1 MAGIYDSV
9 SEEELAEYAKKAG
22 LDGKSP
28 RDLEQFLRVL
38 KKGTRLLEVGCGTGR
53 IGRYLIDDF
62 DYIGIDNH
70 KPYLNS
76 FREFLRRKGYD
87 TIDER
92 VIECSFQNFKGKGFD
107 AILFPWSF
115 ICDFNEEEQMKMIRK
130 AMEMVNP
137 RGTILLD
144 NPSKTSEYNI
154 VSGHHYQGFFFE
166 DRIEQLKSIG
176 FSRIERRQYETITE
190 RKRDLIIL
198 EK

>member
-9 SEEELAEYAKKAG
+9 SEKELAEYAKKAG
-22 LDGKSP
+22 LDGKIP

-53 IGRYLIDDF
+53 IGKYLIDYF

-76 FREFLRRKGYD
+76 FREFLREKGYD
-87 TIDER
+87 NIDER
-92 VIECSFQNFKGKGFD
+92 VIDCSFQNFKGKDFD

-130 AMEMVNP
+130 AKEMVKK
-137 RGTILLD
+137 RGAILLD
-144 NPSKTSEYNI
+144 NPSKTSEYNV
-154 VSGHHYQGFFFE
+154 VSGHHYHGFFLD
-166 DRIEQLKSIG
+166 DRIEQIKSIG
-176 FSRIERRQYETITE
+176 FSSVERRQYETLTK

-198 EK
+198 QK